1 LKIVTREFGF
11 GLSVSLYLA
20 VAMALLAS
28 RPGFAQKVL
37 RIEQTPEGIVVKNV
51 ADDEAVHV
59 TRGLVIHRRIASVAR
74 PEGVSFS
81 SPQLHPA
88 AIDFNFAGRIN
99 GGRTVEGGS
108 RWASHMV
115 AGRTAQQGSPFAS
128 TIPSGRYSGF
138 PASMSA
144 RGIANF
150 GMHSPRPHWSS
161 RLR

>member
-1 LKIVTREFGF
+1 MKIVTRAFGF

-37 RIEQTPEGIVVKNV
+37 RIEQTPDGIVVKNV
-51 ADDEAVHV
+51 ADYEAVHV
-59 TRGLVIHRRIASVAR
+59 TRGSGIHRTILMVAR
-74 PEGVSFS
+74 PEDMSFS
-81 SPQLHPA
+81 SPLPHPA
-88 AIDFNFAGRIN
+88 AKDLDFAGRIN

-108 RWASHMV
+108 RWASHMIS
-115 AGRTAQQGSPFAS
+115 GRTARQVSPFARA
-128 TIPSGRYSGF
+128 IPSGRYSGF
-138 PASMSA
+138 PASTSA

-150 GMHSPRPHWSS
+150 GMHSPRPLWAS